1 MAVTFDQIN
10 TGSGPTGSISAI
22 ALDGN
27 TASAAI
33 SGDRNYHIGSR
44 YGLTFLTNFMS
55 GLSSAITSN
64 ASTTTTT
71 TSDSSTTTT
80 SSASSYDWEEYFL
93 TGLGAAGTAMSDNLN
108 DQLQDVPT
116 LTVTIPA
123 GELIGV
129 LLTSDFKLQT
139 S

>member
-1 MAVTFDQIN
+1 
-10 TGSGPTGSISAI
+10 
-22 ALDGN
+22 
-27 TASAAI
+27 
-33 SGDRNYHIGSR
+33 
-44 YGLTFLTNFMS
+44 MS

-80 SSASSYDWEEYFL
+80 SSANSYDWEEYFL